1 MQILLFVSL
10 AVAIL
15 TVVFALQNN
24 APASLG
30 FLSWTFES
38 SQAVVILVAVAAG
51 ALVSFLAALPGM
63 IRLKWHLRAARQ
75 RVAQLE
81 ALVAKAGVPAHGG
94 GNRERGPGP
103 EIGAGP

>member
-24 APASLG
+24 APTSLG

-38 SQAVVILVAVAAG
+38 SLAVVILVAVAAG

-63 IRLKWHLRAARQ
+63 VRLKWHLRSARQ
-75 RVAQLE
+75 RIAQLE
-81 ALVAKAGVPAHGG
+81 AAIAKAGVPARGG
-94 GNRERGPGP
+94 GAREHGPGP
-103 EIGAGP
+103 EVGAGP